1 MVGHSFLLHCS
12 FSFDL
17 SFAASPSHG
26 RAFLFAS
33 LQLFFCFVFCRFAVA
48 PRLGE
53 NSTAEASG
61 LRLELIPLTF
71 AD

>member
-1 MVGHSFLLHCS
+1 MAKALVFGCEITKDCAFESH
-12 FSFDL
+12 
-17 SFAASPSHG
+17 HG

-33 LQLFFCFVFCRFAVA
+33 LQLFFCFVVCRFAVA

>member
-1 MVGHSFLLHCS
+1 MVGI
-12 FSFDL
+12 
-17 SFAASPSHG
+17 P
-26 RAFLFAS
+26 
-33 LQLFFCFVFCRFAVA
+33 FCFVVCRFAVA

-53 NSTAEASG
+53 KSTTEASG